1 METRAAATPRAD
13 LIRSRFPDSITS
25 VTEDSAE
32 LRIEAVPSAVYD
44 LCLFLRDEMGFDYP
58 ASLCGHDTGE
68 LFVVWYHVYNMD
80 ERIDGV
86 VRVELPR
93 ENPELRSVISIWPG
107 MNWHERETFD
117 MYGIRFPGHPLMND
131 PTAMRILLPED
142 WDGFPFRK
150 DYEPV
155 FSGDPTHGPQETN

>member
-1 METRAAATPRAD
+1 MENPATASPRAD
-13 LIRSRFPDSITS
+13 LIRGRFPDSIIAVS
-25 VTEDSAE
+25 EDPSD
-32 LRIEAVPSAVYD
+32 LRIDSIPSAAYD

-58 ASLCGHDTGE
+58 SNFCAMDTGE
-68 LFVVWYHVYNMD
+68 HFVAWYRVYAMN
-80 ERIDGV
+80 ERILAT

-93 ENPELRSVISIWPG
+93 ENATLRSVISIWPG

-117 MYGIRFPGHPLMND
+117 LFGIRFPGHPNMDD
-131 PTAMRILLPED
+131 PARMRILLPED
-142 WDGFPFRK
+142 WEGHPFRK